1 MNIHLSTFGLG
12 AATQLALQL
21 QQERIQVVRSNK
33 VVRGLPIDSFF
44 LILFFVFCLRPKNPH
59 MTSYLGLEVNPLG
72 VYPLG

>member
-12 AATQLALQL
+12 ATQLALQL

-33 VVRGLPIDSFF
+33 MVRGLPIESCF
-44 LILFFVFCLRPKNPH
+44 LFLFFVLKPENPH
-59 MTSYLGLEVNPLG
+59 MTSYLGFEVKPLG